1 MPSLESPLNAAHQHA
16 ANADEFMNQGLL
28 IPASEEHYKAAEAF
42 AACIIASSEE
52 NTKRTL
58 RMLYNEHAKAG
69 KELQRKIA
77 KLREEGKD
85 PSKPQKSLKPTSN
98 NATSGPSVA
107 PPPPASSPP
116 PTPRNN
122 LSDSQQT
129 VEESFMLLGH
139 RSEGSDA
146 FNTFWRITEGM
157 LHHLSQPVAFAT
169 APLGPEN
176 GPSSARKEGSG
187 SDTDLEDPIS
197 RKFSRSVG
205 LISSA
210 KTKLLSRNNS
220 ASDSDGGIAGI
231 STFPPKPQAS
241 TLEDD
246 WDEDE
251 LDAEYDNMAD
261 SFCLIPSKSEPSA
274 STLKKENSVLKV
286 ELEEAQRQ
294 LASANKA
301 LKQRQEQDLQLRDS
315 IMLARK
321 EAQRAMSSSMAVR
334 PGSGPVDL
342 TTLNITAPPVPSPVP
357 PLTPAMP
364 RDREGQLVKKIR
376 DLEDE
381 IRAVR
386 VENEKQKA
394 MIVKFRE
401 RWDKVK
407 ESHKR
412 KKQAQA
418 AAEAPPMANG
428 RIQEEPEAE
437 AQAEKEDMTRHTQAV
452 ADVVTAAA

>member
-1 MPSLESPLNAAHQHA
+1 
-16 ANADEFMNQGLL
+16 
-28 IPASEEHYKAAEAF
+28 
-42 AACIIASSEE
+42 
-52 NTKRTL
+52 
-58 RMLYNEHAKAG
+58 
-69 KELQRKIA
+69 
-77 KLREEGKD
+77 
-85 PSKPQKSLKPTSN
+85 
-98 NATSGPSVA
+98 
-107 PPPPASSPP
+107 
-116 PTPRNN
+116 
-122 LSDSQQT
+122 
-129 VEESFMLLGH
+129 
-139 RSEGSDA
+139 
-146 FNTFWRITEGM
+146 M

-169 APLGPEN
+169 APLGPDS

-220 ASDSDGGIAGI
+220 ASDSDGGVAGI

-241 TLEDD
+241 ALEDD

-251 LDAEYDNMAD
+251 LDAECKRFSFLRELCGAKSTQRDLCADDNMAD

-274 STLKKENSVLKV
+274 PTLKKENSALKV
-286 ELEEAQRQ
+286 ELDEAQRQ

-301 LKQRQEQDLQLRDS
+301 LKARQEQDLQLRDS

-321 EAQRAMSSSMAVR
+321 EVSTSCIILLPVCDLLTMFVQAQRAMTSSMAVR

-342 TTLNITAPPVPSPVP
+342 TTLNIAAPPVPSPVP

-364 RDREGQLVKKIR
+364 RDREAQLVKKIR

-386 VENEKQKA
+386 VENEKQ
-394 MIVKFRE
+394 VRCTSSTST
-401 RWDKVK
+401 V
-407 ESHKR
+407 
-412 KKQAQA
+412 
-418 AAEAPPMANG
+418 
-428 RIQEEPEAE
+428 
-437 AQAEKEDMTRHTQAV
+437 
-452 ADVVTAAA
+452 